1 MVARDQSVI
10 NPRRSEIRRRT
21 ENRLSPGE
29 TFGAGE
35 GTRTPDLPLTRRLL
49 YRLSYSS
56 AAAQG
61 SALARST
68 DPGTGQGPFA
78 VTRLPAVLLGRPA
91 VVGLVALPASAD
103 LAVLLR
109 SEHAVRATERLG
121 TRVPRMLRP

>member
-10 NPRRSEIRRRT
+10 NPRRGGICGRT

-56 AAAQG
+56 AGAQG
-61 SALARST
+61 SAPARS
-68 DPGTGQGPFA
+68 PG
-78 VTRLPAVLLGRPA
+78 PAP
-91 VVGLVALPASAD
+91 
-103 LAVLLR
+103 
-109 SEHAVRATERLG
+109 
-121 TRVPRMLRP
+121 

>member
-10 NPRRSEIRRRT
+10 NLRRSEIRERT

-56 AAAQG
+56 AAAKG
-61 SALARST
+61 SAPTGPPDAGVVVPVGAR
-68 DPGTGQGPFA
+68 
-78 VTRLPAVLLGRPA
+78 
-91 VVGLVALPASAD
+91 
-103 LAVLLR
+103 LR
-109 SEHAVRATERLG
+109 
-121 TRVPRMLRP
+121 